1 MVPYKHSALSFN
13 ICPASNIVSIDMKII
28 TFVRKI
34 RYKFLNQ
41 VDDQWSVREKYKS
54 KSSLTS

>member
-13 ICPASNIVSIDMKII
+13 ICPTLNVVSIDMKII
-28 TFVRKI
+28 TCVRKI

-41 VDDQWSVREKYKS
+41 VDNQWSVREKYKS